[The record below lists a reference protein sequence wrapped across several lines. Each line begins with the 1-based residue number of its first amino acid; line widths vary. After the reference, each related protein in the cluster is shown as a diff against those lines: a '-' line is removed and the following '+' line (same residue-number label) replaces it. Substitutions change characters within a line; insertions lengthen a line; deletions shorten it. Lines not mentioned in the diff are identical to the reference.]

1 MSVLEET
8 LRRGDFAVTAEVGPP
23 KGVNREAIEKKCD
36 RLRGFVDA
44 VNITDNQTAIVR
56 LSSLAG
62 CLIARDCGLEAVM
75 QMVCRDKNRI
85 ALQSDFLG
93 ACALGVEN
101 FLCLTGDHQSMGN
114 HPQSKN
120 VFDLDSIQLLQILKN
135 MREENIFQNGEPLKG
150 EIKAFLG
157 AGANPFA
164 DPLEFRVVR
173 LAKKISAGAQ
183 FIQTQAIFDLEI
195 FSRFMEE
202 VRKTGL
208 DKKTFILAGVI
219 PVKSLAALRYMQNEV
234 PGLMVPDFLVE
245 RMKQAKD
252 PKEEGVNICVE
263 IIEQLKK
270 VEGVRGVH
278 IMAIGWES
286 IVPEIVKRVNL
297 YPRPKRG

>member
-270 VEGVRGVH
+270 IEGVRGVH